1 MHCCLFLRVRF
12 AETLPTDPK
21 ALQVFHDIQRR
32 LGSAKGTARATG
44 GSERPSTATRASL
57 SSERPV
63 TASHV
68 AASTRTERFSSASLR
83 TVQSMG
89 LTYRPAVVTGF
100 SAPEEEVALPHGG
113 EAFRYSRLGQTSL
126 SRLQDRLKL
135 PGYPSRPFSAPVQMQ
150 AYGSAPD
157 WQQDSSPP
165 LSQPAS
171 ATAPAE
177 HLAAQYARVQ
187 RLSVLL
193 PGSEDLSAAG
203 GHMPTV
209 AEEATATQESA
220 AFAEPLALPTLPKTA
235 PPGGQ
240 QDAASPSAEAAAE
253 TGSVVPAELHQVP
266 DPCLANEDVGTVC
279 KAVEGEQPEAAAQ
292 HGSVGIAAP
301 PGTHADAGPAP
312 DQEDATAVAL
322 DDSEDSG
329 FVKEDGDA
337 GSEAEDEVEQA
348 IARVSRMGAQ
358 RSSHTMGSMKEHI
371 PHDSGAG
378 TAPEGQGEAV
388 QVAREAAGQEE
399 QADEDGWLQQDA
411 ERSASESSSI
421 PQRSVESGNALQ
433 LLHGGLAE
441 VAHDT
446 DMQERMQLLLADG
459 ADGGDT
465 SAMAAAATAQQLE
478 ASAADEDTGI
488 EEDQGEEGGDS
499 FDSPQALSSAGSG
512 LRPASG
518 LRPTSARPTSARP
531 ASGRPTSARPSSGRP
546 SSGRPGSGN
555 SQAGLTAS
563 PGGSGLGRIA
573 SIPEH

>member
-68 AASTRTERFSSASLR
+68 PASTRTERFSSASLR

-240 QDAASPSAEAAAE
+240 QDAASPSAEAAAK

-279 KAVEGEQPEAAAQ
+279 KAVDGEQPEAAAQ

-358 RSSHTMGSMKEHI
+358 RSSHTMGSMKEHS

-378 TAPEGQGEAV
+378 TAPEGHGEAV

-488 EEDQGEEGGDS
+488 EEDQSEEGGDF

-512 LRPASG
+512 LRQASG